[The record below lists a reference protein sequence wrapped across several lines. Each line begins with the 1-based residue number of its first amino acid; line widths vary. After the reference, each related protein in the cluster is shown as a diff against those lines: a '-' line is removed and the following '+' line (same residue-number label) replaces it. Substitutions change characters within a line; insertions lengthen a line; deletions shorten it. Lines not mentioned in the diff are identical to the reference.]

1 MVCEKLST
9 CDHDFLMDP
18 IPYYIEEGIMR
29 TKGTTLGADD
39 GIAISYMLRLL
50 ETGDVD
56 ASRLRMRIYDR
67 RRNEALWGSRIKYES
82 FKRETFN

>member
-18 IPYYIEEGIMR
+18 IPYDIEEGIMR

-50 ETGDVD
+50 ETDDVIHPD
-56 ASRLRMRIYDR
+56 LECVFTTEEETGLYGAA
-67 RRNEALWGSRIKYES
+67 ALNMSLLKG
-82 FKRETFN
+82 KR